1 VDRKKD
7 LIKMK
12 IEMDDNVS
20 ETIASIVFFLSIII
34 IVTIISNYD
43 INKTAMENNYIQT
56 VKDNKVIW
64 IKGE

>member
-1 VDRKKD
+1 
-7 LIKMK
+7 MK

-20 ETIASIVFFLSIII
+20 ETIAGIVFLLNIII